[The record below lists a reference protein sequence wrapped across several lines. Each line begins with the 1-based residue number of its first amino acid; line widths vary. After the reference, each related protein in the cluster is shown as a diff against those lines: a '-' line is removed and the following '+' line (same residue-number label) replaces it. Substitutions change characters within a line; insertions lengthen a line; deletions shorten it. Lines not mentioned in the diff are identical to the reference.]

1 MRTFSHV
8 WIASLALLVWAHDR
22 YLHPQTWHEIT
33 DELGAL
39 GVVVGIVDG
48 YQSGQV
54 FHDLSITGCEMRGY
68 YRGRTVRGPSLTGGV
83 SVGDIRAWVAQWLAA
98 SLWSDPW
105 SVLFGPMAPL
115 AALGHISDV
124 AEFVTSHVGDT
135 QDRRARLLYLATDS
149 DVQNG
154 ESCMFQQQNRPTNH
168 RTNVSTT
175 QPPNHPSKQP
185 INSIRPLC
193 L

>member
-1 MRTFSHV
+1 VSG
-8 WIASLALLVWAHDR
+8 DR

-33 DELGAL
+33 DELEAL

-48 YQSGQV
+48 HQSGQV

-83 SVGDIRAWVAQWLAA
+83 SVGNIRAWVAQWLSA

-105 SVLFGPMAPL
+105 CVLFGPMAPL
-115 AALGHISDV
+115 AALGRIRDV
-124 AEFVTSHVGDT
+124 AEFVTSGLNHVGDT

-154 ESCMFQQQNRPTNH
+154 ESCMSH
-168 RTNVSTT
+168 A
-175 QPPNHPSKQP
+175 
-185 INSIRPLC
+185 
-193 L
+193 